1 MFKINT
7 DFYLLLNLLLKILFS
22 KISTQMWIKPTLS
35 HHMIDFIEILLIFHS
50 NLNIQYLFI
59 IINL

>member
-7 DFYLLLNLLLKILFS
+7 NLYLLSNLLLKILFS
-22 KISTQMWIKPTLS
+22 KISTQMWIKATKS
-35 HHMIDFIEILLIFHS
+35 HHMIDLIKILLIFHS
-50 NLNIQYLFI
+50 NLNIQYLLI